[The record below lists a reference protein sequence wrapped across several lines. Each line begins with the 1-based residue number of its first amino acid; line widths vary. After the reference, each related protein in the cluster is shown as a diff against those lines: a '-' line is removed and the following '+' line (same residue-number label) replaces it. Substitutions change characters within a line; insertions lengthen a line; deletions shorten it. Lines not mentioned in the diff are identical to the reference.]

1 MKVRSFS
8 PLLVAAALVFSV
20 FTAAGRSVDAAPKS
34 APCAV
39 CSVREGAGDEPV
51 KATVKLEGKEH
62 YFCSTKCRDEF
73 VKNPAEFLKAL
84 DPYPA
89 PAFSLKDLSGKTV
102 SLADYKGKVV
112 LVDFWATFCGPC
124 IKAMP
129 KFQKLH
135 DELGPKGFAVL
146 GIATDEEGLPKVAPA
161 VKKIKVQYPILISDE
176 NTWRDYNV
184 ETLPSMFLVD
194 RKGQVVKRFGG
205 QTDHK
210 TIEAEIRKLVGSAS

>member
-1 MKVRSFS
+1 MRVRSFH
-8 PLLVAAALVFSV
+8 PLLVAATAVLVLC
-20 FTAAGRSVDAAPKS
+20 AGTIRSVVAAPKT

-39 CSVREGAGDEPV
+39 CSVREGAGAEAV
-51 KATVKLEGKEH
+51 KATVKHEGKEY

-73 VKNPAEFLKAL
+73 AKNPSEFLKAAE
-84 DPYPA
+84 PYPA

-176 NTWRDYNV
+176 DTWKAYNV
-184 ETLPSMFLVD
+184 ETLPSVFLID

-205 QTDHK
+205 QTEPK
-210 TIEAEIRKLVGSAS
+210 TIEAEIRKLVGTSS